1 MVRWSEEKGGQGGEV
16 RGGQEQVW
24 RRAGWTREV
33 ATWRGR
39 AVIGRACRLGRRRRW
54 CRRSAP
60 FVLRARTARCVCVR
74 PEARPRRSR
83 CFEDPVP
90 GGGPRRWFSAICA
103 RLAWSRERRARRVRH
118 GLSRWACHVRVVIAP
133 SLGAEG
139 TGLGGGGPTAR
150 SFPPPSKLPTARP
163 TAIAV
168 SRPGWQYSTGLS
180 KYSNLRSVN
189 KCRPTRRTLALPRG
203 RHATYTRHVTR
214 T

>member
-60 FVLRARTARCVCVR
+60 FVLRARTALCVCVR

-163 TAIAV
+163 TSVRLQLPSRGRGGSTPQDCPNTAICARLINAAQPDEP
-168 SRPGWQYSTGLS
+168 SLYLAAH
-180 KYSNLRSVN
+180 
-189 KCRPTRRTLALPRG
+189 TRRTRD
-203 RHATYTRHVTR
+203 T
-214 T
+214 